1 MSPAGESPWAA
12 PLAQAGASALAGPA
26 APPGAPSL
34 PGGSSSPGATPLPG
48 DSVGHGEPRHGK
60 PGRGRAVE
68 ILPAVPAAQL
78 ADPYDGM
85 NHTLIVSGP
94 GPHSADEDEPISGLV
109 HRPSGYGRREPR
121 LQQWLFSRKFAYAA
135 LAAAVVLILGLL
147 GWWVISGQ
155 YVAVPPVGGLA
166 KATAAT
172 ELRNLGFK
180 VKTVHGVHDNAV
192 ARGHVIRTD
201 PAIGSRAHR
210 GSVIALVPSLGPVQ
224 VQVPSVTG
232 MKVADA
238 EAALRRAGLIPGR
251 VKSAASTTI
260 PLGVVISTDP
270 IAGLSWPQTKPVT
283 IVESAGQ
290 PLPELVGQQES
301 AAQQLSQQD
310 GFQLN
315 PEQDK
320 NSSQPAGTITSQ
332 SPRPGTPITPG
343 EVVTIRVSAGP
354 QLVAIPDVQGMPA
367 QQAIAVLQQAGFQV
381 NVDTLSRGHRVFGYN
396 PTGQAPKGT
405 TITIFVGFG
414 GF

>member
-1 MSPAGESPWAA
+1 M
-12 PLAQAGASALAGPA
+12 
-26 APPGAPSL
+26 
-34 PGGSSSPGATPLPG
+34 
-48 DSVGHGEPRHGK
+48 
-60 PGRGRAVE
+60 
-68 ILPAVPAAQL
+68 PAAQL
-78 ADPYDGM
+78 ADAYDGM

-94 GPHSADEDEPISGLV
+94 GLHSADEDEPISGLV

-121 LQQWLFSRKFAYAA
+121 LQRWLFSRKFAYAA
-135 LAAAVVLILGLL
+135 LAAAVVLILGLV

-155 YVAVPPVGGLA
+155 YVAVPQVGGLA

-180 VKTVHGVHDNAV
+180 VKTAHGVHDNAV
-192 ARGHVIRTD
+192 TRGHVIRTD

-210 GSVIALVPSLGPVQ
+210 GSVIALVPSLGPVL

-232 MKVADA
+232 LKVADA
-238 EAALRRAGLIPGR
+238 EAALRRAGLTPGR

-260 PLGVVISTDP
+260 PLGVVISTSP

-301 AAQQLSQQD
+301 AAQQQSQQD

-315 PEQDK
+315 PETDK
-320 NSSQPAGTITSQ
+320 NSSQPAGTITAQ

>member
-1 MSPAGESPWAA
+1 M
-12 PLAQAGASALAGPA
+12 
-26 APPGAPSL
+26 
-34 PGGSSSPGATPLPG
+34 PG

-60 PGRGRAVE
+60 PGRGRAIE

-94 GPHSADEDEPISGLV
+94 GPHNADEDEAISGLV

-135 LAAAVVLILGLL
+135 LAAAVVLILGLV

-180 VKTVHGVHDNAV
+180 VKTVHGEHDNAV
-192 ARGHVIRTD
+192 TRGHVIRTD

-238 EAALRRAGLIPGR
+238 EAALRRAGLIPGH

-260 PLGVVISTDP
+260 PLGVVISTNP

-320 NSSQPAGTITSQ
+320 NSSQPAGTITAQ